1 MNNFSKYYCCYT
13 LALLLIFSSFG
24 MAQTL
29 NKQDK
34 EVLQGLWISYA
45 KNSASEGNFITL
57 LNRGVDINTRDENGA
72 TALMWAALRG
82 NWTLME
88 FLLNKGANPN
98 IKGII
103 YLKQN
108 TPDAYAGSVL
118 SAAVISG
125 EYSAVKILYENA
137 KQSPF
142 EYDVAPPNNTTRI
155 TPLHRACNEIQFIN
169 VFLYGDNARL
179 QKSKVDLVAT
189 MSMGDF
195 TPLMLAA
202 FVNDEEV
209 CKRLLWAGANPNL
222 RNKKGQT
229 ALQIAESKGYMD
241 VVSVLK
247 DKTAPQNV
255 TQHSKAET
263 KKIELIPI
271 SIPERFELEAHL
283 HEQAGE
289 KALTQIKYSRSI
301 NERTKEGAL
310 SFLAKGQRAFATY
323 IYQPFDYEDIN
334 RIEFIKSLLFYHTLS
349 RQSNWE
355 LNLSLQ
361 NQRPGSNNYN
371 INPHHVLNYLYGKN
385 SNSVQKLI
393 EDITSTTSLIWEYI
407 PKNEKTI
414 KQIRNHLSNFQ
425 DPIRSNPSLQIELL
439 GESTRFS
446 VFERTAIEPE
456 EYYAPLLDKMDKE
469 DFSNPKIAENV
480 IRILFRYAESQLD
493 NAPEVDKL
501 IKKARIIAQKSNDN
515 EILLRFY
522 WKAVNI
528 YLKLGTPQLAE
539 ECYQKAVQLR
549 QIIPDNSLFYADE
562 IIAECWLYPKSDSQS
577 KILKIQ
583 DALSQIETYDS
594 LQKNTRQRIL
604 LSYLAETY
612 QSIGNYTEA
621 LTLYHKLW
629 NIVPYKVNN
638 YALLLSIKMAQC
650 YQVLHQYEDFE
661 IYSEKAN
668 EIVQKLRLFF
678 APTIQDEPNPVIQK
692 EKITDGFKDFF
703 EHYQS
708 LMGEVILTTNE
719 ALLSIYKKDKN
730 SEVEN
735 LLIDNEL
742 TQSRYLKSMIEQGNT
757 LVVEGKLKE
766 AERLYVNTLKR
777 ISELP
782 AKSSNAFRMEQ
793 NLYLLWGKMGKTFEA
808 EQGLKNLKL
817 STLKEWGLY
826 SDVYTDVLYE
836 LINYY
841 YQNNK
846 ILPLNESLSEMS
858 EVINKRQQTL
868 AAFMLGDFEYDT
880 FLNLHQK
887 YIDQLLNICVEKST
901 TNPALGKIVANYL
914 LNSRSLQLKGQRIIR
929 ENFRVSSR
937 DVTHKMVAEIVMPMH
952 ERAARRADFGSQKHK
967 EAVADAMKWYG
978 YVKKYNTLK
987 AREDL
992 FRSWVSAK
1000 IEYGREIDRP
1010 AFGDINVKNREDY
1023 LNLEGQMIDSVSMF
1037 VNQLTSF
1044 DCFNLLNK
1052 LEPHQ
1057 AIVEYFSYTDLGS
1070 MGGQSIKYG
1079 AIVYTHQMKNPMIV
1093 TLSEENEVRKVID
1106 NMKDEQAIDKAY
1118 MSFHLYNLLWKPI
1131 VPFLE
1136 GIKEVSYIPTGI
1148 LNSIAF
1154 SALQDENNKFLFT
1167 SFELKRLT
1175 NFQNAFGDSIVLYN
1189 DEQISADLW
1198 GAIDYDKKPE
1208 RIKTTNAPIAL
1219 RGVKVELSRGQNW
1232 KYLPGTEIEINAI
1245 QKILKTFP
1253 QKNIS
1258 TFTHKKAGEYDFKSK
1273 YTSQTQ
1279 PDILHVATHG
1289 FYDKMLITGQSD
1301 EIQEEYY
1308 RSSESMLN
1316 AGLALAGAN
1325 DSDVINDADEED
1337 GVLTALEI
1345 SKLNINSK
1353 LVVLSA
1359 CESGLGEQKSNEGVF
1374 GLQRAFKLAGADYLL
1389 MTLWQIPDRETSEMM
1404 KLFYTG
1410 LARKQSIEAA
1420 FNNAQREMMKKYS
1433 PFYWAGF
1440 VLIR

>member
-1 MNNFSKYYCCYT
+1 MNPSKYYCCYT

-24 MAQTL
+24 MAQTF

-45 KNSASEGNFITL
+45 KNSASEREFITL

-82 NWTLME
+82 NWTLIE
-88 FLLNKGANPN
+88 FLLQKGANPN
-98 IKGII
+98 IKGVI
-103 YLKQN
+103 YLKPN

-125 EYSAVKILYENA
+125 EYSAVRILYEKA

-142 EYDVAPPNNTTRI
+142 EYDLSPPNNTTRI

-169 VFLYGDNARL
+169 VFLYGDNAKL

-189 MSMGDF
+189 MSIGDF

-229 ALQIAESKGYMD
+229 ALQIAESKGYVD

-247 DKTAPQNV
+247 DKTPPQNV
-255 TQHSKAET
+255 TQHSKMGT
-263 KKIELIPI
+263 KGIELIPT
-271 SIPERFELEAHL
+271 SVPERFELEAHL
-283 HEQAGE
+283 HEQGGE
-289 KALTQIKYSRSI
+289 KTLTQIKYARSI
-301 NERTKEGAL
+301 NERTKEGLL

-334 RIEFIKSLLFYHTLS
+334 RIEFLKSLLFYHTLS
-349 RQSNWE
+349 RQSNWA
-355 LNLSLQ
+355 LNLSQQ
-361 NQRPGSNNYN
+361 NQRPGSTNHT
-371 INPHHVLNYLYGKN
+371 INPHHVLNYLYGTKPN
-385 SNSVQKLI
+385 SIEKLI
-393 EDITSTTSLIWEYI
+393 EDITSATSFIWEYL

-414 KQIRNHLSNFQ
+414 KQIQTHLNNFQ
-425 DPIRSNPSLQIELL
+425 DPIRSNPSLHVELL

-446 VFERTAIEPE
+446 IFEKTAIEPE
-456 EYYAPLLDKMDKE
+456 EYYLPLLDKIDTE
-469 DFSNPKIAENV
+469 GFSNPKIAENA

-493 NAPEVDKL
+493 KAPEVDKL
-501 IKKARIIAQKSNDN
+501 IKKATLIAQKSNNN
-515 EILLRFY
+515 ETLLRFY
-522 WKAVNI
+522 WKAINI

-539 ECYQKAVQLR
+539 DCYQKAVQLR
-549 QIIPDNSLFYADE
+549 QFIPDNSLFYADE
-562 IIAECWLYPKSDSQS
+562 VIAECWLYPKSDSQS

-583 DALSQIETYDS
+583 DALSQIESCDS

-604 LSYLAETY
+604 LSYLAETH
-612 QSIGNYTEA
+612 QSVGNYTEA

-629 NIVPYKVNN
+629 NIAPYKINN
-638 YALLLSIKMAQC
+638 YALILCIKIAQC
-650 YQVLHQYEDFE
+650 YQLLHQYEDFE
-661 IYSEKAN
+661 VYSEKAN
-668 EIVQKLRLFF
+668 EIVQQLRLFF
-678 APTIQDEPNPVIQK
+678 APAIQDEPNPVIQK
-692 EKITDGFKDFF
+692 EMITDGFKDFF

-730 SEVEN
+730 PEVAN
-735 LLIDNEL
+735 LSIDNEL

-757 LVVEGKLKE
+757 LVVAGKLKE
-766 AERLYVNTLKR
+766 AERLYVSTLER
-777 ISELP
+777 INELP
-782 AKSSNAFRMEQ
+782 IKSSNAFRLEQ
-793 NLYLLWGKMGKTFEA
+793 SLYLLWIKMGKIIEA
-808 EQGLKNLKL
+808 EQGLKSLKL
-817 STLKEWGLY
+817 NTLKEWGPY
-826 SDVYTDVLYE
+826 SDVYADVLYE

-841 YQNNK
+841 YLNNK
-846 ILPLNESLSEMS
+846 TLPLNESLNEMS

-887 YIDQLLNICVEKST
+887 YIDQLMTICVEKSL
-901 TNPALGKIVANYL
+901 TNPTLGEIVANYL
-914 LNSRSLQLKGQRIIR
+914 LNSRSLQLKGQRILK

-937 DVTHKMVAEIVMPMH
+937 DFTHKIVADIVMPVH
-952 ERAARRADFGSQKHK
+952 EKAARRADFGSQKYK
-967 EAVADAMKWYG
+967 EAIAGVVKWYG
-978 YVKKYNTLK
+978 YIQKYNTLK

-992 FRSWVSAK
+992 FRSWVLAK
-1000 IEYGREIDRP
+1000 KEYGMDINIP
-1010 AFGDINVKNREDY
+1010 AFGDINVKNRGNY
-1023 LNLEGQMIDSVSMF
+1023 LALEGQMIDSVSMF
-1037 VNQLTSF
+1037 INQLISLNCI
-1044 DCFNLLNK
+1044 DLLNE
-1052 LEPHQ
+1052 LDPHQ
-1057 AIVEYFSYTDLGS
+1057 AIIEYFSYSDS
-1070 MGGQSIKYG
+1070 DAMGRQNAKYG
-1079 AIVYTHQMKNPMIV
+1079 AIVYSRQMKNPMII
-1093 TLSEENEVRKVID
+1093 TLFEENELRKVIE
-1106 NMKDEQAIDKAY
+1106 NMKDKQAIDKAY
-1118 MSFHLYNLLWKPI
+1118 LSSQLYNLLWKPI

-1136 GIKEVSYIPTGI
+1136 GIKQVSYIPTGI

-1154 SALQDENNKFLFT
+1154 TALRDESDKFLFT
-1167 SFELKRLT
+1167 SYELKRLT
-1175 NFQNAFGDSIVLYN
+1175 NSQNVFGDSIVLYN
-1189 DEQISADLW
+1189 DESISADLW

-1208 RIKTTNAPIAL
+1208 RIKTTNTPIAL
-1219 RGVKVELSRGQNW
+1219 RGTKVELSRGQNW

-1245 QKILKTFP
+1245 QKILRTFP
-1253 QKNIS
+1253 KKNIS
-1258 TFTHKKAGEYDFKSK
+1258 TFTHKKAGEYNFKSK
-1273 YTSQTQ
+1273 YTSQSQ

-1289 FYDKMLITGQSD
+1289 FYDKMLIAGQSD

-1325 DSDVINDADEED
+1325 ESDIIDDTDEED

-1353 LVVLSA
+1353 LAVLSA

-1410 LARKQSIEAA
+1410 LAQKQSIETA